1 MAKAEEHNDHA
12 QGQKGGNENAPGQN
26 KSTVIF
32 INTIEHQWL
41 KKEISFEE
49 LVALAFPNAQRM
61 EFDVTY
67 SKGQSDQEGELM
79 DGDSIHVHPN
89 MEFIVTPTNES

>member
-1 MAKAEEHNDHA
+1 MSDNLKTPS
-12 QGQKGGNENAPGQN
+12 GQVKDT
-26 KSTVIF
+26 KIYV
-32 INTIEHQWL
+32 NTKEIIWN

-49 LVALAFPNAQRM
+49 LVNIAFPGSTRK

-67 SKGQSDQEGELM
+67 IKGHSNQEGELLN
-79 DGDSIHVHPN
+79 GESIHVHPE

>member
-1 MAKAEEHNDHA
+1 MK
-12 QGQKGGNENAPGQN
+12 ENLKTPPGQE
-26 KSTVIF
+26 KETKIYV
-32 INTIEHQWL
+32 NTKDIIWN

-49 LVALAFPNAQRM
+49 LVDIAFTGSTKK

-67 SKGQSDQEGELM
+67 IKGNSNQEGELLN
-79 DGDSIHVHPN
+79 GENIHIHPE

>member
-1 MAKAEEHNDHA
+1 MNS
-12 QGQKGGNENAPGQN
+12 ENSKKPDTTGRE
-26 KSTVIF
+26 KTTKIYV
-32 INTIEHQWL
+32 NTKDVLWD

-49 LVALAFPNAQRM
+49 LVKIAFPNTSKK

-67 SKGQSDQEGELM
+67 LKGHSNQEGELLN
-79 DGDSIHVHPN
+79 GESIHIHPE

>member
-1 MAKAEEHNDHA
+1 MNSENNKKNQNHGHN
-12 QGQKGGNENAPGQN
+12 KET
-26 KSTVIF
+26 KIYV
-32 INTIEHQWL
+32 NTKELLWD

-49 LVALAFPNAQRM
+49 LVNIAFPGASKK

-67 SKGQSDQEGELM
+67 IKGHSNQEGELLN
-79 DGDSIHVHPN
+79 GESIHVHPE

>member
-1 MAKAEEHNDHA
+1 MTQSEEHKD
-12 QGQKGGNENAPGQN
+12 QAPGQN
-26 KSTVIF
+26 KETKIYV
-32 INTIEHQWL
+32 NTIEHLWP

-49 LVALAFPNAQRM
+49 LVGLAFPGSTKI

-67 SKGQSDQEGELM
+67 AKGQSDQEGEIV
-79 DGDSIHVHPN
+79 DGESIHVHPN

>member
-1 MAKAEEHNDHA
+1 MSDNLKTPH
-12 QGQKGGNENAPGQN
+12 GQEKETN
-26 KSTVIF
+26 IF
-32 INTIEHQWL
+32 VNTKEIIWY

-49 LVALAFPNAQRM
+49 LVNISFPGSTSK

-67 SKGQSDQEGELM
+67 IKGHSNNEGELLN
-79 DGDSIHVHPN
+79 GESVHVHPN

>member
-1 MAKAEEHNDHA
+1 MVDNLKTP
-12 QGQKGGNENAPGQN
+12 PGQEKETN
-26 KSTVIF
+26 IYVNTKSI
-32 INTIEHQWL
+32 IWN

-49 LVALAFPNAQRM
+49 LVNIAFPDSTGK

-67 SKGQSDQEGELM
+67 IKGHSNQEGELIN
-79 DGDSIHVHPN
+79 GEHKNVHPE

>member
-1 MAKAEEHNDHA
+1 MIDNLKTPLGLEKET
-12 QGQKGGNENAPGQN
+12 KIY
-26 KSTVIF
+26 V
-32 INTIEHQWL
+32 NTKDIIWN

-49 LVALAFPNAQRM
+49 LVDIAFPGSTKK

-67 SKGQSDQEGELM
+67 IKGYSNQEGELLN
-79 DGDSIHVHPN
+79 GESVHIHPE